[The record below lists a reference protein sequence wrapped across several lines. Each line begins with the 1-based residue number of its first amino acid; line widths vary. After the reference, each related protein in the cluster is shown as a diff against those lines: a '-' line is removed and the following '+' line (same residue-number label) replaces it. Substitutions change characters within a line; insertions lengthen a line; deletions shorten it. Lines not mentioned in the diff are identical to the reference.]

1 MKYLAADVGGTTI
14 KLGVFI
20 DGNLAANVSIPA
32 NSDQPMLARL
42 EAISQ
47 QWHKLL
53 ESCGTHVSEVDG
65 VGLSLPFLIDRQG
78 YRVHG
83 DFGKFPGA
91 SEVDF
96 AEWSSQTLG
105 LPIVIENDVR
115 MALYGEWKHGSG
127 QEIDDVAMI
136 TLGTGIGCAA
146 ICDGKMLK
154 GAQNRAGSAFG
165 HMTIDWS
172 SEGGRCGNIGCAED
186 LASTATLAQLAKSQP
201 DFTESRLAE
210 VENLDF
216 QRLIE
221 LADCDDA
228 CSKRLLEHCLSVWSV
243 VATNLVLAYD
253 PAMLILG
260 GGILRRQEM
269 ILPAITERLR
279 RPVANVCPDLEIV
292 AGTLEDK
299 AALYGCQH
307 LCQETLDG
315 DWSRIA

>member
-1 MKYLAADVGGTTI
+1 MIYLAADVGGTTI

-20 DGNLAANVSIPA
+20 EGSLAASKSIPA
-32 NSDQPMLARL
+32 ESDQPMLSRL

-47 QWHKLL
+47 QWQELL
-53 ESCGTHVSEVDG
+53 ESCSLMISEADG
-65 VGLSLPFLIDRQG
+65 VGLSLPFLIDRREC
-78 YRVHG
+78 RVHG

-91 SEVDF
+91 DEINF
-96 AEWSSQTLG
+96 AEWSSQSLG

-115 MALYGEWKHGSG
+115 MALLGEWKHGVG
-127 QEIDDVAMI
+127 KELTDVAMI

-146 ICDGKMLK
+146 ICDGKLLH

-165 HMTIDWS
+165 HMTVDLNATDT
-172 SEGGRCGNIGCAED
+172 RCGNIGCAED
-186 LASTATLAQLAKSQP
+186 LASTATLTERAKSQP
-201 DFTESRLAE
+201 DFPQSRLSE
-210 VENLDF
+210 IEHVDF
-216 QRLIE
+216 ETLFDF
-221 LADCDDA
+221 ADKGDA
-228 CSKRLLEHCLSVWSV
+228 CSKRLIEQSLNVWTA

-260 GGILRRQEM
+260 GGVLQRQDA
-269 ILPAITERLR
+269 IVPAIATRLR
-279 RPVANVCPDLEIV
+279 RPVANVCADLAVV